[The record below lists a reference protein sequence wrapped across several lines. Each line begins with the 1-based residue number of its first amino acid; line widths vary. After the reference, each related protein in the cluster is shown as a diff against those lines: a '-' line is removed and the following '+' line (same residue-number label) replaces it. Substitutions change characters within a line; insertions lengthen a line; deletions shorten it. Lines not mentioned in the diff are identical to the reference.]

1 MNKIKVHITITAL
14 AMLLFLPGLGV
25 TPLFD
30 WDELNFAESAREMN
44 LSNNWYYVQVAFE
57 PFWEKPLCSFGFRPS
72 SYHFLANIPGSF
84 ACQMRWLA

>member
-1 MNKIKVHITITAL
+1 MNKFKVHIIITAL

-57 PFWEKPLCSFGFRPS
+57 PFW
-72 SYHFLANIPGSF
+72 
-84 ACQMRWLA
+84 